1 MKKLFITL
9 AAFFTLCFTASA
21 ADIFFYQ
28 SQFTANLDSFK
39 RGLFDEPAF
48 DRMIERLDTLQ
59 QQLMVEE
66 SIQKKEPLLSDI
78 KSVYAFVGEI
88 SPKATSYS
96 LSLDQKKNAM
106 ALLGVQDH
114 LFTDTAFCLPIYEL
128 RLWNDRYV
136 SYTVENN
143 SDSMMV
149 VYKLNFLVQKK
160 YSNYWGSVDAGVQR
174 KCARGILR
182 SFGDVRIVKF
192 KKIQC
197 EDELNVVRYI
207 QPEVV
212 QPKIEVYPEPDYLS
226 PQQKQAQKKKEKEKI
241 KKDKE
246 KAKKLAIKEKEMKK
260 KAMEKEKLA
269 AKSIM
274 AKERE
279 AKVKEMKE
287 AKESTKKE
295 VKEKKK

>member
-9 AAFFTLCFTASA
+9 AAFFMLCFTASA

-39 RGLFDEPAF
+39 HGLFDELAF
-48 DRMIERLDTLQ
+48 DRIITRLDTLQ
-59 QQLMVEE
+59 QQLSAET

-78 KSVYAFVGEI
+78 KSVYAFIGEI
-88 SPKATSYS
+88 SPKAQSYS
-96 LSLDQKKNAM
+96 LSLDEKKNAM
-106 ALLGVQDH
+106 NLLGVQDH

-136 SYTVENN
+136 TYTVENN

-174 KCARGILR
+174 KSSRGILR

-197 EDELNVVRYI
+197 EEELNVTRFI

-212 QPKIEVYPEPDYLS
+212 QPKIEEYPEPDYLS
-226 PQQKQAQKKKEKEKI
+226 PQQKQALKKKEKEKV
-241 KKDKE
+241 KRDKE
-246 KAKKLAIKEKEMKK
+246 KAKKLAVKEKERKK
-260 KAMEKEKLA
+260 KEMLKEKA
-269 AKSIM
+269 EAKAIM

-279 AKVKEMKE
+279 AKVKELKE
-287 AKESTKKE
+287 AKET
-295 VKEKKK
+295 KEKKKK